1 MQFSNMRIAV
11 NTKIKLVPVAAIA
24 AFGFFDLE
32 IFI

>member
-11 NTKIKLVPVAAIA
+11 NTKIKLVPVVAIA